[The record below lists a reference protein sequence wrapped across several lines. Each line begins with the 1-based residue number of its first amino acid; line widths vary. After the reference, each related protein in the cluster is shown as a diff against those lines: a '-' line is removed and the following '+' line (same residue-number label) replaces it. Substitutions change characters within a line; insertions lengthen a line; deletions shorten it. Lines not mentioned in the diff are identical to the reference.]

1 MVLKLLLYRKGMLRI
16 SVTGE
21 SYDRFLNLCANHEIA
36 LWNLEYHG
44 NTYEM
49 DISVQGFRMLR
60 PLVKKSRTRV
70 RIIRRQGLPFFLYR
84 CRKKKMLFAGLL
96 CGILLLYFM
105 SCFLWRIDIEGNQ
118 QITRG
123 QICRY
128 LETVHIENGTRISVI
143 DCKELAAML
152 RKQFDA
158 FTWVSVKQEGTRLL
172 IQVKE
177 STDPEANVEN
187 NEKKE
192 TEGTNPANLPTDLIA
207 DKNGVITSM
216 ITRKGVPM
224 VSVGDTVKKGDLL
237 VKGELEI
244 LDDSGEVSGYQYC
257 ASDADIFLKTS
268 YEYRE
273 KIRLKRKEKHYSG
286 KEEQKIGLR
295 VGKWQMYLP
304 GAGKKIQTFDTV
316 TEMHPLCIFQNFYLP
331 VSFEKQQFFEY
342 TYETVTLTEEEASAM
357 AEKDLYDFL
366 NKIQEKGVQIFEN
379 NVKIEFDTN
388 YCIAK
393 GSVILIEKAGKSVER
408 ITTE

>member
-1 MVLKLLLYRKGMLRI
+1 MILKLLLYRKGMLRI

-21 SYDRFLNLCANHEIA
+21 SYDRFLNLCANHGIA

-44 NTYEM
+44 NAYEM

-158 FTWVSVKQEGTRLL
+158 FTWVSV
-172 IQVKE
+172 
-177 STDPEANVEN
+177 N
-187 NEKKE
+187 
-192 TEGTNPANLPTDLIA
+192 
-207 DKNGVITSM
+207 
-216 ITRKGVPM
+216 
-224 VSVGDTVKKGDLL
+224 
-237 VKGELEI
+237 
-244 LDDSGEVSGYQYC
+244 
-257 ASDADIFLKTS
+257 
-268 YEYRE
+268 
-273 KIRLKRKEKHYSG
+273 RKE
-286 KEEQKIGLR
+286 
-295 VGKWQMYLP
+295 P
-304 GAGKKIQTFDTV
+304 D
-316 TEMHPLCIFQNFYLP
+316 C
-331 VSFEKQQFFEY
+331 
-342 TYETVTLTEEEASAM
+342 
-357 AEKDLYDFL
+357 
-366 NKIQEKGVQIFEN
+366 
-379 NVKIEFDTN
+379 
-388 YCIAK
+388 
-393 GSVILIEKAGKSVER
+393 
-408 ITTE
+408 

>member
-1 MVLKLLLYRKGMLRI
+1 
-16 SVTGE
+16 
-21 SYDRFLNLCANHEIA
+21 
-36 LWNLEYHG
+36 
-44 NTYEM
+44 
-49 DISVQGFRMLR
+49 
-60 PLVKKSRTRV
+60 
-70 RIIRRQGLPFFLYR
+70 
-84 CRKKKMLFAGLL
+84 
-96 CGILLLYFM
+96 
-105 SCFLWRIDIEGNQ
+105 
-118 QITRG
+118 
-123 QICRY
+123 
-128 LETVHIENGTRISVI
+128 
-143 DCKELAAML
+143 
-152 RKQFDA
+152 
-158 FTWVSVKQEGTRLL
+158 
-172 IQVKE
+172 
-177 STDPEANVEN
+177 
-187 NEKKE
+187 
-192 TEGTNPANLPTDLIA
+192 
-207 DKNGVITSM
+207 
-216 ITRKGVPM
+216 M

-286 KEEQKIGLR
+286 KEKQKIGLR

-304 GAGKKIQTFDTV
+304 GAGKKMETFDTV

>member
-1 MVLKLLLYRKGMLRI
+1 MLRI

-21 SYDRFLNLCANHEIA
+21 SYDRFLNLCANHGIA

-44 NTYEM
+44 NAYEM

-286 KEEQKIGLR
+286 CSWFAYKAPVDTVSLNQYLTLKFAPVKILLGTWAMLSDFVIDSLEVSPCFGIYIERLHTFTFLKTLGLR
-295 VGKWQMYLP
+295 AP
-304 GAGKKIQTFDTV
+304 
-316 TEMHPLCIFQNFYLP
+316 P
-331 VSFEKQQFFEY
+331 V
-342 TYETVTLTEEEASAM
+342 A
-357 AEKDLYDFL
+357 
-366 NKIQEKGVQIFEN
+366 
-379 NVKIEFDTN
+379 
-388 YCIAK
+388 
-393 GSVILIEKAGKSVER
+393 
-408 ITTE
+408 

>member
-1 MVLKLLLYRKGMLRI
+1 MLRI

-21 SYDRFLNLCANHEIA
+21 SYDRFLNLCANHGIA

-44 NTYEM
+44 NAYEM

-192 TEGTNPANLPTDLIA
+192 TEGTNSANLPTDLIA

-286 KEEQKIGLR
+286 KEKQKIGLR

-304 GAGKKIQTFDTV
+304 GAGKNADV
-316 TEMHPLCIFQNFYLP
+316 
-331 VSFEKQQFFEY
+331 
-342 TYETVTLTEEEASAM
+342 
-357 AEKDLYDFL
+357 
-366 NKIQEKGVQIFEN
+366 
-379 NVKIEFDTN
+379 
-388 YCIAK
+388 
-393 GSVILIEKAGKSVER
+393 
-408 ITTE
+408 